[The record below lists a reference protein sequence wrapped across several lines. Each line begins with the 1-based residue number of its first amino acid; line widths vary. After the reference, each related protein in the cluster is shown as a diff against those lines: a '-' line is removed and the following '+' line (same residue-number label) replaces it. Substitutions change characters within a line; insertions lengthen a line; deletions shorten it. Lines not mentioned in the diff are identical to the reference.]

1 MQPSPVKL
9 ITENDIKKIN
19 NYISTAK
26 LLPRTLEAVEHLL
39 QTKHTGIVGLE
50 PFDIVELNHTIIN
63 NANSWNDIESSMKR
77 VGGSLATFSE
87 DLESFGEEIIDA
99 IVSMPG
105 YIDYIGTLET
115 LTEEEINS
123 LPPLEIGTKEK
134 NRFGSIQESLVFIAS
149 SIDEKKINSDELI
162 LRLRNF
168 KSELNNDVAI
178 GLGSKLKLAN
188 NSEINRQITELNAAI
203 DEAQARLDEK
213 IRESEPGFFTH
224 LFAFISP
231 LPTAVLF
238 LAEQYQAINIAP
250 LQKQKNLLIEQTK
263 QKDILAGTLLQLHT
277 DLESLLIYV
286 DGAIQGTSQIE
297 TLWVSISEYI
307 SASKNKVMGMHEYLT
322 LRSFVSSLRVV
333 LKNWKTIQTNANA
346 LISAFD

>member
-1 MQPSPVKL
+1 MQTSPVKL
-9 ITENDIKKIN
+9 ITKNDIKKIS

-26 LLPRTLEAVEHLL
+26 LLPRTLEAVEHQL

-87 DLESFGEEIIDA
+87 DLENFGEEIINA
-99 IVSMPG
+99 IISMPG

-123 LPPLEIGTKEK
+123 LPPLQIGTKEK

-149 SIDEKKINSDELI
+149 SIDEKKLNSDELI
-162 LRLRNF
+162 LRLKNF
-168 KSELNNDVAI
+168 KTELNNDVAV

-213 IRESEPGFFTH
+213 IRETEPGFFTYV
-224 LFAFISP
+224 FAFISP
-231 LPTAVLF
+231 LPATVFFMA
-238 LAEQYQAINIAP
+238 
-250 LQKQKNLLIEQTK
+250 QK
-263 QKDILAGTLLQLHT
+263 
-277 DLESLLIYV
+277 
-286 DGAIQGTSQIE
+286 
-297 TLWVSISEYI
+297 
-307 SASKNKVMGMHEYLT
+307 
-322 LRSFVSSLRVV
+322 
-333 LKNWKTIQTNANA
+333 
-346 LISAFD
+346 

>member
-1 MQPSPVKL
+1 MQTSPVKL
-9 ITENDIKKIN
+9 ITKNDIKKIS

-26 LLPRTLEAVEHLL
+26 LLPRTLEAVEHQL

-87 DLESFGEEIIDA
+87 DLENFGEEIINA
-99 IVSMPG
+99 IISMPG

-123 LPPLEIGTKEK
+123 LPPLQIGTKEK

-149 SIDEKKINSDELI
+149 SIDEKKLNSDELI
-162 LRLRNF
+162 LRLKNF
-168 KSELNNDVAI
+168 KTELNNDVAV

-213 IRESEPGFFTH
+213 IRETEPGFFTYV
-224 LFAFISP
+224 FAFISP
-231 LPTAVLF
+231 LPAAVF
-238 LAEQYQAINIAP
+238 FMAQKYQEVKIAP
-250 LQKQKNLLIEQTK
+250 LQRQKNLLIEQTK